1 MSTDEERPEASAR
14 DTAPDTDSATDPG
27 LPDATSLIAT
37 CISLLANKAW
47 QAMGLVPN
55 PATKAIERHFDEA
68 QLAVDAAAAL
78 ADLLRPRVGDRERR
92 ELETLVANLRINFVE
107 QKSKAT

>member
-1 MSTDEERPEASAR
+1 MSAEEERLEPSAQ
-14 DTAPDTDSATDPG
+14 DAAPDPGMEG

-55 PATKAIERHFDEA
+55 PATKAIERQFDEA
-68 QLAVDAAAAL
+68 QLTIDAAAAL
-78 ADLLRPRVGDRERR
+78 GVGDRERR
-92 ELETLVANLRINFVE
+92 DLETLIANLRINFVE
-107 QKSKAT
+107 QKSKAP